1 MPAVTL
7 MFKLKCT
14 DTVPIEALSMVDVGN
29 GVYDCGNTLF
39 NDSNYKMY
47 QFNKNMKRQELC

>member
-39 NDSNYKMY
+39 NDSNYK
-47 QFNKNMKRQELC
+47 NVSV